1 MASMLEPGSA
11 IHRFGAAELDERVRE
26 LRIGGHPVPVEA
38 KPFDVLV
45 QLARRPG
52 ETLTKDELL
61 DAVWPG
67 RVVTEGVLAK
77 CVMKLR
83 ALLGDDEQAVIRTVH
98 GFGYR
103 MGVPVESRAAGE
115 ARAFEPHAGDTVPH
129 RPNWRLVR
137 SLGEGGFALVWLAE
151 HAKTREQRVFKY
163 ARDGATL
170 TALKREVTL
179 YRVLREAL
187 GEGAPIVRILDWN
200 VDEPPYHIEE
210 EFVAGGNLGEWLQ
223 ANAAAP
229 LAARLDLVAQCAEAV
244 ADAHRVGVLHKDL
257 KPGNVLVQRGEG
269 VALRVL
275 LCDFGIGAL
284 LDPERLAALGI
295 TRQGFT
301 RPRTDDDTS
310 GTPLY
315 LAPEVVAGEPSTTR
329 SDVYALGVM
338 LYQLAIGN
346 LAKPLGAGWERDV
359 DDELLREDI
368 AAAADVDPRRRL
380 ADAAELA
387 RRLRTLDARRTQ
399 RFAERTAVAENERL
413 RASAERMHLRRRWQT
428 AIVAV
433 LLAGVGASSWLAW
446 QAEREAARA
455 AAEAETASAVNA
467 FLTDDLLAAA
477 DPYASGRRDVRV
489 EEVLDAAAARVGD
502 RFAGKPRVEAAVR
515 RALGNSYIGIG
526 RYDTGREQ
534 LERAFNLAGGDAAA
548 QRDIRAALAVA
559 AELDSR
565 YDDAK
570 SIVIGLRDEAR
581 AGGDT
586 VAAWRQEIALA
597 RLEYLAGDADRSVAT
612 LTAIVP
618 QVEAALGAAHEV
630 TIDAHGELALGLEK
644 LGRYDEAEREQRA
657 VLAWH
662 ERAEGADAIE
672 SLDARQNLA
681 VTLRNAGKLDE
692 AIAIEREV
700 LAARTRTFGPLH
712 GEVQNAKNE
721 LASMLQDAKQ
731 YAPAEALFREVL
743 ALREQTLGDRH
754 EATRNSLNNL
764 GLVLSLQGKLDEA
777 EPYYRRAL
785 AVERELLGPDHLDVL
800 ILEHNLAG
808 LLRKRGQLADAEA
821 MHRDVVERVSRTL
834 PPSRPEQGLFRV
846 GLAQDLQAAK
856 RYDAADAEFTKARE
870 QLVAALG
877 PDHARIAKLDEM
889 RAALHEQMGK
899 PP

>member
-1 MASMLEPGSA
+1 MAAIPEPGTA

-98 GFGYR
+98 GYGYR
-103 MGVPVESRAAGE
+103 LGVPVESRVAGE

-137 SLGEGGFALVWLAE
+137 ALGEGGHALVWLAE

-179 YRVLREAL
+179 YRVLRESL
-187 GEGAPIVRILDWN
+187 GDDAAIVRILDWN
-200 VDEPPYHIEE
+200 TDEPPYHIEA
-210 EFVAGGNLGEWLQ
+210 EFVAGGNLAEWH
-223 ANAAAP
+223 AAHPDAP
-229 LAARLDLVAQCAEAV
+229 LAQRLDLVAQCAEAV
-244 ADAHRVGVLHKDL
+244 SAAHRVGVLHKDL
-257 KPGNVLVQRGEG
+257 KPGNVLVRDAGDAPRA
-269 VALRVL
+269 V
-275 LCDFGIGAL
+275 LCDFGVGAL

-295 TRQGFT
+295 TRHGFT
-301 RPRTDDDTS
+301 RTRAGDDTS

-380 ADAAELA
+380 ADAGELA
-387 RRLRTLDARRTQ
+387 QRLRSLDARRAQ
-399 RFAERTAVAENERL
+399 RAAERAALAETERL
-413 RASAERMHLRRRWQT
+413 RANAERQHVRRRWQGT
-428 AIVAV
+428 LVAV
-433 LLAGVGASSWLAW
+433 LVAGIGVSSWLALRA
-446 QAEREAARA
+446 QREATRA
-455 AAEAETASAVNA
+455 AREAETAAAVNS
-467 FLTDDLLAAA
+467 FLTEDLLPAAN
-477 DPYASGRRDVRV
+477 PYSAGRSDVRV
-489 EEVLDAAAARVGD
+489 EEVLDAAAARVGA
-502 RFAGKPRVEAAVR
+502 RFAGKPAVESAIR
-515 RALGNSYIGIG
+515 RTLGSSYVGIG
-526 RYDTGREQ
+526 RYDSGREQ
-534 LERAFNLAGGDAAA
+534 LDRALALATGDAVASRA
-548 QRDIRAALAVA
+548 IRAELAET

-570 SIVIGLRDEAR
+570 AISIELRDAAR
-581 AGGDT
+581 AAGD
-586 VAAWRQEIALA
+586 VEDAWRWEVELA
-597 RLEYLAGDADRSVAT
+597 RLAYLAGDADASVAT
-612 LTAIVP
+612 LSTLVP
-618 QVEAALGAAHEV
+618 RIAAALG
-630 TIDAHGELALGLEK
+630 DAHPVTMGARSELALGLEK
-644 LGRYDEAEREQRA
+644 LGRYEDAEREQRA

-662 ERAEGADAIE
+662 ERRDGADAIATIAE
-672 SLDARQNLA
+672 RQNLA
-681 VTLRNAGKLDE
+681 VTLRNAGRTDD

-700 LAARTRTFGPLH
+700 LAARTRIFGDAH
-712 GEVQNAKNE
+712 GQVQNAKNE
-721 LASMLQDAKQ
+721 LASMLQDAQQ

-743 ALREQTLGDRH
+743 AQREATLGDRH

-777 EPYYRRAL
+777 EPLYRRAL

-808 LLRKRGQLADAEA
+808 LLRKRGQLAEAEA
-821 MHRDVVERVSRTL
+821 MHRDVVERVARTL
-834 PPSRPEQGLFRV
+834 PPERPEQGLFRV

-856 RYDAADAEFTKARE
+856 RWSEADAEFARARE

-889 RAALHEQMGK
+889 HAALREQRAAAR
-899 PP
+899 